1 MDNQITLSDGNT
13 LTLDPSMTIGY
24 LLSRGARRTHYSQI
38 YRSTPRRDAALPTR
52 PVTACGRAVLFA
64 RGA

>member
-38 YRSTPRRDAALPTR
+38 STPRRNNAALPTR
-52 PVTACGRAVLFA
+52 PVTACGRAVLFGHSA
-64 RGA
+64 